1 MKFALNRLDMSG
13 PLAFAES
20 AARIEDLGWHM
31 GLMPCNPLKA
41 PDPYLSLAFAAQAT
55 TTLHLGTLL
64 DTPVLRHPSVL
75 AGSISTV
82 AQMAPGRVHL
92 GLGIGDTAVRFNGL
106 SPATVQSLED
116 ATRTTRS
123 LLAGDSLDVGALRRA
138 SLDRANAVPV
148 WIAAQGPKTLRMA
161 GRVAD
166 GVWIRVGTHP
176 ANLINAWTSVCHGA
190 REVGRDPKDILL
202 GLIFHTIVSRDRD
215 RARTIGKAIAAGYYE
230 YSPFLF
236 DAPGFQWSGKAAH
249 VLSESVWP
257 DFHHH
262 KDLVHAGTVVDFLDD
277 DIADAF
283 AMHGDWDQIG
293 TQLKSLLEL
302 GLPVSI
308 VLPHPIV
315 PLDEPVDFIAEC
327 AQRLLPAFI

>member
-1 MKFALNRLDMSG
+1 
-13 PLAFAES
+13 
-20 AARIEDLGWHM
+20 
-31 GLMPCNPLKA
+31 
-41 PDPYLSLAFAAQAT
+41 SLAFAAQAT
-55 TTLHLGTLL
+55 RTLHLGTLL

-82 AQMAPGRVHL
+82 AQIAPGRVHL

-106 SPATVQSLED
+106 APATVRSLED

-123 LLAGDSLDVGALRRA
+123 LLAGNSLDVGVLRRA
-138 SLDRANAVPV
+138 SLDHASPVPV
-148 WIAAQGPKTLRMA
+148 WIATQGPKTLRMA

-166 GVWIRVGTHP
+166 GVWIRVGTDP
-176 ANLINAWTSVCHGA
+176 ANLINAWTSVCDGA
-190 REVGRDPKDILL
+190 REAGRDPKNILL
-202 GLIFHTIVSRDRD
+202 GVIFHTIISTNRD

-236 DAPGFQWSGKAAH
+236 DAPGFQWSGEPAQ
-249 VLSESVWP
+249 VLSERVWP

-262 KDLVHAGTVVDFLDD
+262 KDLVHAGRVVDFLDD

-283 AMHGDWDQIG
+283 ALHGDWEQISA
-293 TQLKSLLEL
+293 QLQSLLEL
-302 GLPVSI
+302 DLPVSI

-315 PLDEPVDFIAEC
+315 PLDEPIDFIGEC
-327 AQRLLPAFI
+327 AQRLLPAFV